1 MMQFPYLSLCSI
13 YVSRMASG
21 PGNILP
27 GDHCMHISRYLI
39 GIHSKMIKK
48 MIENTSK
55 AAKRAHCS
63 PGEGRIAELMSV
75 PLGVVDFF
83 VPRGWEGIVGQVR
96 VFEC

>member
-1 MMQFPYLSLCSI
+1 
-13 YVSRMASG
+13 
-21 PGNILP
+21 
-27 GDHCMHISRYLI
+27 
-39 GIHSKMIKK
+39 